1 MTDNATT
8 YWPPQPQPPAK
19 KKRKWL
25 MPAALVL
32 VGMMLGGGIASASK
46 PEPVT
51 IVQEK
56 EVEKIVTKNVE
67 VPVTPKECITA
78 LDLSGTAMGSIAE
91 LGSIGK
97 DGMNAAFTRD
107 VSAIESVTARLKAL
121 NADMERQKGPL
132 SLAASSCRAQAK

>member
-1 MTDNATT
+1 MTDTYPAAT
-8 YWPPQPQPPAK
+8 YGVPPPVK

-25 MPAALVL
+25 VPASLL
-32 VGMMLGGGIASASK
+32 LCGMLLGGGIASASK

-67 VPVTPKECITA
+67 VKVTPKECITA
-78 LDLSGTAMGSIAE
+78 LDLAGDSMGSISE

-97 DGMNAAFTRD
+97 DGMNAAFARD
-107 VSAIESVTARLKAL
+107 ATAIQAVTKRLETL
-121 NADMERQKGPL
+121 NAELDSQTGPL
-132 SLAASSCRAQAK
+132 TRAVSSCRAQAK